1 MRTTDELR
9 MYAEGCNPGTSG
21 ALKALADRIDAEVA
35 ERYMLLP
42 TGADCKPIHVG
53 DTVEWALINAKPIEV
68 NGVSP
73 TSLFYSDDG
82 VSMQWTDASNK
93 RQVVDHERD

>member
-1 MRTTDELR
+1 MSITDELR
-9 MYAEGCNPGTSG
+9 TYAKGCYLGTCG
-21 ALKALADRIDAEVA
+21 TLKAIADRIDAEVA

-42 TGADCKPIHVG
+42 TGVDGKPIRVG
-53 DTVEWALINAKPIEV
+53 DTVEWTSVKAEPIEV

-82 VSMQWTDASNK
+82 ESIQWTTASNK
-93 RQVVDHERD
+93 RQVVEHERD